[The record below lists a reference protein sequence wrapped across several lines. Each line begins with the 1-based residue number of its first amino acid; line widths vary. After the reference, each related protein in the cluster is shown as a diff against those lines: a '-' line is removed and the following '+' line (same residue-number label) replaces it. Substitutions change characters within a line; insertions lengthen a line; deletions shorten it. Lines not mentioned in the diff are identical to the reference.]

1 MGDGVQ
7 GGSGAG
13 TSSETHQSN
22 AHAPS
27 DASLTSDKESLMVRF
42 QLSHRAILLGLAVLA
57 VGIAAALWSNQPVQA
72 VGATQNDKLLQ
83 ASGPLDDSGGATFI
97 LDALTGD
104 LKGFRVS
111 AVNGKF
117 NFSFYRNIAADFG
130 LERVKGTPKFTMVIE
145 RETFVRRGQNKIAP
159 MVIYIAEATTGK
171 IAAYGVPWNAGLRN
185 RILDVSK
192 PAPII
197 LLDGLTF
204 RGNIIRDAASD

>member
-1 MGDGVQ
+1 
-7 GGSGAG
+7 
-13 TSSETHQSN
+13 
-22 AHAPS
+22 
-27 DASLTSDKESLMVRF
+27 MVRF

-57 VGIAAALWSNQPVQA
+57 VGIAAVLWSNQPVQA

-111 AVNGKF
+111 AVTGKF
-117 NFSFYRNIAADFG
+117 NFSFFRNIAADFG